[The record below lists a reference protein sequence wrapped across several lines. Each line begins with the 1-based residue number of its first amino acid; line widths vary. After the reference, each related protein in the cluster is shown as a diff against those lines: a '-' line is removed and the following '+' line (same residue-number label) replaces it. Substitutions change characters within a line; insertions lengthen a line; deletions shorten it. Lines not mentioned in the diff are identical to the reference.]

1 MGDGVPL
8 IRGEQGC
15 ASGRV
20 AMTATPGITW
30 SVSCYGLGS
39 QPESA
44 EKSFKHWD
52 GQINALFSSLRFK

>member
-1 MGDGVPL
+1 
-8 IRGEQGC
+8 
-15 ASGRV
+15 
-20 AMTATPGITW
+20 MTATPGITW

-52 GQINALFSSLRFK
+52 GQINTLFSSLRFK